1 MSRVIR
7 LSRKKNAILVAQG
20 IEKSYP
26 MGKSSEIKVLKGID
40 FQIAEGEIVA
50 VMGPSGVGKSTL
62 LHILGGLDRPNR
74 GNVILDNTDVFQM
87 REQELAMFRNVK
99 VGFVFQFHHLLP
111 EFTALE
117 NVAMPGLI
125 AKRRPKQV
133 FDRAE
138 DILGEVGLRDRLDH
152 RPTQLSGGEQ
162 QRVALA
168 RALMNDPTLVLADEP
183 SGNLDMSNSQALHE
197 LMWNL
202 VREKNKAVVIVT
214 HNRELA
220 AQADR
225 IVEMYDGCIKSSR

>member
-1 MSRVIR
+1 
-7 LSRKKNAILVAQG
+7 
-20 IEKSYP
+20 